1 MWDVLSQDYD
11 STISNAEVIQ
21 NVVGNV
27 SKGSIIVLHD
37 NEKTM
42 NRISVIL
49 PEIINQLHDRGWSF
63 KTL

>member
-1 MWDVLSQDYD
+1 
-11 STISNAEVIQ
+11 VIQ